1 MRPPWRRRDGGEGEP
16 SVSAAV
22 VRFAVAGLVAVA
34 LVGLASFLL
43 MRRIGTSEAT
53 DNASEVTRLIG
64 EGVVQPNLTQ
74 GLIDGDPAAIERFD
88 RLITEDGPDR
98 PDRQGQALER
108 GGSDRLLR
116 RAAPDR
122 PDVRA
127 RRAGAAD
134 PPHTGRRT
142 RT

>member
-88 RLITEDGPDR
+88 QLIQRTVLIGPIVRVKLWSAD
-98 PDRQGQALER
+98 
-108 GGSDRLLR
+108 GSDRLLR

-127 RRAGAAD
+127 RRAASSGPSA
-134 PPHTGRRT
+134 PGRRT